1 MQVNTISTWNDWAQ
15 ACGATGPMAVERIF
29 DYLAI
34 ARIKRVY
41 WRCFEGGL
49 AIYPSKIAQLFDGN
63 LLGNVSTLGDAS
75 RRMATLGDGGGM
87 VSRHFMKWAKIEE
100 FDPLACAVQVGR
112 DRGIEVCAWFTIY
125 EDDHGGDFGSTFLH
139 DHPEIQNMDRDGR
152 QYPGTVDFFYPHVL
166 DYKLAI
172 VDELLERNVDGILL
186 DMARHNAT
194 PSGDENGVHRFG
206 YNPEIRAAFR
216 DQDGRDPLEIAPDDP
231 QWLKFKSDY
240 QSKLFREIRRRV
252 GDHLRLDLMVPMPFD
267 LYRWLCLDLPTL
279 SQEGQIDLVMPF
291 SVQYTVDPSDIR
303 SDYESL
309 HAQVCQGKAQA
320 AAAAPAYWEL
330 IDAEQLEQA
339 VAAAED
345 AGADQFL
352 LYEADKLALNR
363 RLTAVRA
370 INVGVPRRRRSI
382 EVPQLFSPPTDEDW
396 SDVELHSGRFFA
408 HRGTDA
414 LYVSEPTDFSVI
426 AGPEALHLRLVAHG
440 AQAESDPDFVRE
452 KKVFI
457 DALGARLY
465 WLKADQVHLFL
476 DPGPSRRRYIHFV
489 LGRNGKMLQETR
501 EDNRWRGSWQG
512 QSLQVSPECW
522 EAYITVP
529 FRTLGRRP
537 EAGERW
543 GFNLAREQAATRE
556 AGLWFVTT
564 AAQVEAEEWGD
575 LTFQG

>member
-330 IDAEQLEQA
+330 IDAESLSQ
-339 VAAAED
+339 
-345 AGADQFL
+345 
-352 LYEADKLALNR
+352 
-363 RLTAVRA
+363 
-370 INVGVPRRRRSI
+370 
-382 EVPQLFSPPTDEDW
+382 
-396 SDVELHSGRFFA
+396 
-408 HRGTDA
+408 GTS
-414 LYVSEPTDFSVI
+414 YSYSE
-426 AGPEALHLRLVAHG
+426 E
-440 AQAESDPDFVRE
+440 
-452 KKVFI
+452 
-457 DALGARLY
+457 
-465 WLKADQVHLFL
+465 
-476 DPGPSRRRYIHFV
+476 
-489 LGRNGKMLQETR
+489 
-501 EDNRWRGSWQG
+501 
-512 QSLQVSPECW
+512 
-522 EAYITVP
+522 
-529 FRTLGRRP
+529 
-537 EAGERW
+537 
-543 GFNLAREQAATRE
+543 
-556 AGLWFVTT
+556 
-564 AAQVEAEEWGD
+564 QVEAKASEYAALNPV
-575 LTFQG
+575 LTHSPSLASQDIQIGFLSDPFDPNSTLIPGPNANAVSVRVHRDTIQNGNVSLFFGRLLGTNEAAVEAEVVEALCALQNFFEF